1 MLAGFTVMGT
11 LEDFPFRRV
20 SFVFLTT
27 IRVPEPEEETVPL
40 SPAVIVVL
48 EFVELPGA
56 FGVPVGPGVAETGE
70 ADGFGEEE
78 GDGVKE
84 ENGVICPASSDGS
97 GAAVAGDVSGEK
109 EFAGVA
115 GSGV

>member
-1 MLAGFTVMGT
+1 MTM
-11 LEDFPFRRV
+11 
-20 SFVFLTT
+20 
-27 IRVPEPEEETVPL
+27 IRVPELEETVLLLPVVIVTAVLAL
-40 SPAVIVVL
+40 SPDTFVAAV
-48 EFVELPGA
+48 GA
-56 FGVPVGPGVAETGE
+56 GVAETGGT
-70 ADGFGEEE
+70 DGFGEGER
-78 GDGVKE
+78 DGVKE

>member
-1 MLAGFTVMGT
+1 M
-11 LEDFPFRRV
+11 
-20 SFVFLTT
+20 
-27 IRVPEPEEETVPL
+27 IRVPELEETVLLLPVVIVTAVLAL
-40 SPAVIVVL
+40 SPDTFVAAVGAGVV
-48 EFVELPGA
+48 
-56 FGVPVGPGVAETGE
+56 ETGGT
-70 ADGFGEEE
+70 DGFGEGER
-78 GDGVKE
+78 DGVKE